1 MAFVVRSGTKEELP
15 REKPTWWQ
23 DVGNSYKYSYLP
35 VIKRIERLSFGEE
48 DPSFQVTK
56 EMLMDK
62 PIDLIPQL
70 LESKNE
76 NEFLHRV
83 QSYDE
88 ILDVKEELGINNSIT
103 AALFAGVFDPINL
116 LPVPALKGVGFVRG
130 VKRGL
135 IAGAGVGTLA
145 EGIRAPFD
153 PTNTK
158 LETVLNI
165 SGATFFGGMFGGGI
179 GHLTRK
185 KAGKDFAEQSAIDE
199 NMEGFESIS
208 SYKKVGSADNVFQ
221 MKKEKP
227 QSLADSYTQFY
238 RDNNFFRREDKLNLS
253 DKDLEAKPADS
264 FGYAELTLRGTPYGR
279 GVTNYQSLSMLQ
291 LVNGIAGDG
300 GIKFKT
306 NESGTS
312 LMPEGSILLNK
323 STWDGIA
330 TGFEQDMQKLYL
342 KQFGVD
348 DPNTI
353 GTQNVSYTFMSLR
366 SKFDKKIPDP
376 IKFFEDVGEYVNR
389 EGADPNFKPKM
400 DTPYDKSVVEASEEF
415 KKIMKNAENEGY
427 KVGFFKNFKTA
438 NKRLEE
444 TIEID
449 STMFRL
455 VEQLKVKIR
464 LAEKEGKPTGQLYAK
479 FGNAQLYLT
488 QNRSQKRMLQAQL
501 YRELKKIDTA
511 EKTLDDILDKA
522 IARITKAQNLIDDI
536 DKKVNDYIYNKKN
549 YPKIQKELD
558 KQSQDG
564 YRADVDLLK
573 EIYTKQANK
582 RKYNFFAGKT
592 TGNTLS
598 DAQLKFTRDL
608 WDRIKAYHETPRG
621 NLSKAKQNY
630 FKQIDEI
637 LYNPYT
643 EGQIKLFNKLI
654 KQIETPLT
662 PNELA
667 YGRVLKGQLANFN
680 YSKVVDDVQ
689 KKGIYDSIGTAP
701 NKEKTK
707 VNYFT
712 RIWNVG
718 ALVDNE
724 KEFLGILRNYYKKNP
739 SGFYMNLLRLKQSGN
754 KLKVKDP
761 KTKKTKSVTVTD
773 QMLVDQLDKQ
783 VDDTY
788 ANIIVTAERQ
798 DLDNVHGSGLKKI
811 QMSRDLTIPNYELLA
826 SHNGVADFIEK
837 NSVSVMRQYMQK
849 FGPTFEATRLYKGE
863 RNGFKEKYEAFDDVI
878 NKYGKEFDDNP
889 NKQFKKMKNHR
900 SDLEELENV
909 VLNRIPEGYHVG
921 SASNRSI
928 RAGMNLATIT
938 MMGSAA
944 LASLAD
950 PAKVILARGFRQTF
964 GRYVGTWM
972 SDISEKNMLNTG
984 NKFLTRVTGEGMEV
998 ISGAGMSRMQEV
1010 GSGIG
1015 EINNRKL
1022 GGVGDKVFEWLD
1034 KTAGKFYN
1042 INLLNH
1048 WTAKN
1053 KRLVMPMAVDR
1064 IIRVGAILNNQYK
1077 GSNIPLKYFKQD
1089 KDILLSNG
1097 LTEDDLKGIHKAW
1110 QRVGGDTRARGKEIF
1125 YDNSE
1130 AWAELQPRLFRK
1142 YTSAIRA
1149 DILFTIITPTEADKP
1164 LLSHGIFKGSR
1175 WSQGMKDRQHN
1186 VFKLPVQFMS
1196 WAFGANNKI
1205 VISGLQGRH
1214 QGYFSGMMSMFAMGM
1229 LSDYIRNPEWW
1240 KYKST
1245 DEKIIKAVEYSGLT
1259 SYLLDINNF
1268 AEVISNNGIGIRP
1281 LFGNENPFTGKTRD
1295 QISEVG
1301 GPLGSMLADVYAMVG
1316 GDDDLE
1322 QRDKV
1327 RMLRRLIPFNN
1338 VLYTKW
1344 LFNMAQKSIQDPKIK
1359 PLGLP
1364 LE

>member
-1 MAFVVRSGTKEELP
+1 MIFSTRSIKKQELP
-15 REKPTWWQ
+15 RESPTFWK
-23 DVGNSYKYSYLP
+23 DVGSSYKYSYLP
-35 VIKRIERLSFGEE
+35 LIKHIERQQFGQE
-48 DPSFQVTK
+48 DPEFNVTN
-56 EMLMDK
+56 EMLMDQ

-76 NEFLHRV
+76 NEFYHRI
-83 QSYDE
+83 QSYDD
-88 ILDVKEELGINNSIT
+88 IKNVKEELGINNSFM
-103 AALFAGVFDPINL
+103 ASLFAGVFDPINL

-130 VKRGL
+130 VKRGIVSGL
-135 IAGAGVGTLA
+135 GIGTVSESL
-145 EGIRAPFD
+145 RAPFD
-153 PTNTK
+153 PTNTH
-158 LETVLNI
+158 LETALNVG
-165 SGATFFGGMFGGGI
+165 GATFFGGMFGGGI

-185 KAGKDFAEQSAIDE
+185 KAGKDFAEQSGIDD
-199 NMEGFESIS
+199 NMPGFEDLVER
-208 SYKKVGSADNVFQ
+208 KKINNSEGLFEI
-221 MKKEKP
+221 KKEKP

-253 DKDLEAKPADS
+253 NKDLEAKPADS
-264 FGYAELTLRGTPYGR
+264 FGYAELTMPATPFGR
-279 GVTNYQSLSMLQ
+279 VVLNYQSNAMLK
-291 LVNGIAGDG
+291 LASGIAGDG

-306 NESGTS
+306 NESGIS

-323 STWDGIA
+323 GRWDGIA
-330 TGFEQDMQKLYL
+330 SVFELEMQNLYV
-342 KQFGVD
+342 KQFGIEN
-348 DPNTI
+348 PANI
-353 GTQNVSYTFMSLR
+353 ATQNFSYTGFNIA
-366 SKFDKKIPDP
+366 SKFNKKLPSP

-389 EGADPNFKPKM
+389 EGADPNFKPNM
-400 DTPYDKSVVEASEEF
+400 ETPYDKAVVEASEKF
-415 KKIMKNAENEGY
+415 KSIMKNAENEGY

-438 NKRLEE
+438 NKRLEQ
-444 TIEID
+444 TID
-449 STMFRL
+449 KD
-455 VEQLKVKIR
+455 VELDGIVKDLQKQLANAVK
-464 LAEKEGKPTGQLYAK
+464 LKKPTGKIFAK
-479 FGNAQLYLT
+479 LGNAHLYLT
-488 QNRSQKRMLQAQL
+488 QNRSQRKLLESQL
-501 YRELKKIDTA
+501 YRELKKIGRA
-511 EKTLDDILDKA
+511 EKTLDDIIDKA
-522 IARITKAQNLIDDI
+522 IARKTKAQNLIEDI
-536 DKKVNDYIYNKKN
+536 DNKVNTYIYKTKN

-558 KQSQDG
+558 QQSREA

-573 EIYTKQANK
+573 EIYRKQANK
-582 RKYNFFAGKT
+582 RSYNFFAGQTK
-592 TGNTLS
+592 GNTLS
-598 DAQLKFTRDL
+598 DAQVKFTRDL

-643 EGQIKLFNKLI
+643 DGQIALMKRLL
-654 KQIETPLT
+654 KQIETPLS

-680 YSKVVDDVQ
+680 YSKVVDDVE

-701 NKEKTK
+701 NKEKNKT
-707 VNYFT
+707 NYFT
-712 RIWNVG
+712 RVWQID
-718 ALVDNE
+718 AIKDNE
-724 KEFLGILRNYYKKNP
+724 KEFLDILRNYYMENP
-739 SGFYMNLLRLKQSGN
+739 SGFYMNLLKLKQAGK
-754 KLKVKDP
+754 KLVVRGKFRTDRIE
-761 KTKKTKSVTVTD
+761 VTD
-773 QMLVDQLDKQ
+773 EVLATQLNKQ
-783 VDDTY
+783 VDETY
-788 ANIIVTAERQ
+788 ANIVVNAERQ
-798 DLDNVHGSGLKKI
+798 NLDNIHGSGLKKI
-811 QMSRDLTIPNYELLA
+811 QMSRDLTIPNYQLLA

-878 NKYGKEFDDNP
+878 EKYGKEFDANP
-889 NKQFKKMKNHR
+889 TKELKKMAKHR
-900 SDLEELENV
+900 DDLNELENV
-909 VLNRIPEGYHVG
+909 VLNRIPEGYHIG
-921 SASNRSI
+921 STSNRLI
-928 RAGMNLATIT
+928 RAGMNLSTIT

-950 PAKVILARGFRQTF
+950 PAKVILSRGFKQTF

-972 SDISEKNMLNTG
+972 ADLAEKEMLSKG
-984 NKFLTRVTGEGMEV
+984 NKFLTSVTGEGLEV

-1022 GGVGDKVFEWLD
+1022 GGFGDKVFEWLD

-1048 WTAKN
+1048 WTASN

-1064 IIRVGAILNNQYK
+1064 IIRVGAILNNEYK
-1077 GSNIPLKYFKQD
+1077 GNKIPLQYFKKD
-1089 KDILLSNG
+1089 KDILLSYG
-1097 LTEDDLKGIHKAW
+1097 LTDDDLKGIHKAW

-1130 AWAELQPRLFRK
+1130 AWAELHPRLFRK

-1245 DEKIIKAVEYSGLT
+1245 DERIIKAVEYSGLT
-1259 SYLLDINNF
+1259 AYLLDISNF
-1268 AEVISNNGIGIRP
+1268 AEVVSNNGIGLRP
-1281 LFGNENPFTGKTRD
+1281 LYGKENPFTGKTRD
-1295 QISEVG
+1295 QISEFG
-1301 GPLGSMLADVYAMVG
+1301 GPLGSIMSDAYGMFFDEQ
-1316 GDDDLE
+1316 LE

-1327 RMLRRLIPFNN
+1327 RMMRRMIPFNN
-1338 VLYTKW
+1338 VLYVKW
-1344 LFNMAQKSIQDPKIK
+1344 LFNMAQRSIQDPRTQSFAR
-1359 PLGLP
+1359 PLD
-1364 LE
+1364 